1 MPPPLPPSTLGPR
14 LIRAVCLG
22 LVRLFYRE
30 IHVAGAERLPADGP
44 WLIASNH
51 PNGLLDPL
59 VLRLGLHRPIGFL
72 AKSTLFAN
80 PIGRMTMESFGA
92 LKAFRQSDGQDTSK
106 NEQSFEHCR
115 ALLRRGGFL
124 CLFPEGVSHS
134 DPALRP
140 FKTGAARIALSYER
154 ERLVQG
160 SPPLWLVPA
169 GLTYDAKET
178 FRSTAAVTVGQ
189 PIDVA
194 AFAKEHGSDQSAAR
208 ALTDLLH
215 QRLAQAV
222 LQADSQEL
230 WRGMLAVAAWTDP
243 QAARDLALRQQRAH
257 RLAERWSE
265 LNASDPAKALALQQQ
280 ARDLVRSLRAVGLD
294 DPLALEAPPLS
305 ALRLLQPLV
314 SLLLLLPLAAV
325 GAALG
330 WLPYRAVRPL
340 AVRLAGTET
349 DLISTIKTLLGILAL
364 GLWWGA
370 EAALAGFW
378 GGWQAGLAV
387 ALLAPLGGWVALRW
401 TDRLETRRDALRAGW
416 LTLRND
422 AVAGQIRQRRAELA
436 AAVEAT
442 LSTAGAGA
450 GAGE

>member
-1 MPPPLPPSTLGPR
+1 
-14 LIRAVCLG
+14 
-22 LVRLFYRE
+22 
-30 IHVAGAERLPADGP
+30 
-44 WLIASNH
+44 
-51 PNGLLDPL
+51 
-59 VLRLGLHRPIGFL
+59 
-72 AKSTLFAN
+72 
-80 PIGRMTMESFGA
+80 
-92 LKAFRQSDGQDTSK
+92 
-106 NEQSFEHCR
+106 
-115 ALLRRGGFL
+115 
-124 CLFPEGVSHS
+124 
-134 DPALRP
+134 
-140 FKTGAARIALSYER
+140 
-154 ERLVQG
+154 
-160 SPPLWLVPA
+160 
-169 GLTYDAKET
+169 
-178 FRSTAAVTVGQ
+178 
-189 PIDVA
+189 
-194 AFAKEHGSDQSAAR
+194 
-208 ALTDLLH
+208 
-215 QRLAQAV
+215 LAQAV

-257 RLAERWSE
+257 RLAERWTE
-265 LNASDPAKALALQQQ
+265 LNASDPATALALQEQ

-330 WLPYRAVRPL
+330 WLPYRAIRPL

-364 GLWWGA
+364 GIWWAA

-387 ALLAPLGGWVALRW
+387 ALLGPLGGWVALRW

-442 LSTAGAGA
+442 LSTAA
-450 GAGE
+450 AGE